1 MKKARRIQRRA
12 LFHRALLFI
21 VDCNFDCEKSK
32 QSCNERSSSWIVTL
46 NYGDCIYCCEDGKQ
60 TKQDIHVCLRH
71 ITEMVMINFYNY
83 NIYDLNGNHLGWFE
97 NGIVRDHEG
106 YAVGFKEGAASIYT
120 KYEPYKS
127 YKQYK
132 PYKAYKQYAPYKTYY
147 KTQFS
152 NEPLSLF
159 LMLGKG

>member
-1 MKKARRIQRRA
+1 MDQIRKITILLGCFLSTSMIAKAEEITMFDA
-12 LFHRALLFI
+12 DGDAIAYIDTEDEDLTIYMWNGSPVAYLEPNG
-21 VDCNFDCEKSK
+21 DNF
-32 QSCNERSSSWIVTL
+32 
-46 NYGDCIYCCEDGKQ
+46 
-60 TKQDIHVCLRH
+60 
-71 ITEMVMINFYNY
+71 
-83 NIYDLNGNHLGWFE
+83 NIYGFNGNHLGWFE

>member
-1 MKKARRIQRRA
+1 MYQITKITILLGCFFSMSMIATAEEIT
-12 LFHRALLFI
+12 LFNA
-21 VDCNFDCEKSK
+21 D
-32 QSCNERSSSWIVTL
+32 
-46 NYGDCIYCCEDGKQ
+46 GDPIAYIDTDDDDLTIYMWNGTPVAYLEPNGD
-60 TKQDIHVCLRH
+60 
-71 ITEMVMINFYNY
+71 NY
-83 NIYDLNGNHLGWFE
+83 NIYGFNGTHLGWFE

-106 YAVGFKEGAASIYT
+106 YAVGFKEGAVSIYT

-132 PYKAYKQYAPYKTYY
+132 PYKAYKQYAPYKPYY

-159 LMLGKG
+159 LMRGKS